1 VAARTIEEGA
11 SAPNDGRPSVLSPD
25 EQLQVLEGFAGGY
38 YIQLHSLGRA
48 SRANSLIPGPADAT
62 SLRSWSTRTIWS
74 ECGWWAKPRRE
85 IATGSRSSATCATG
99 SACGFRTC
107 ISTTTRTTWR
117 RANAATPRAGRS
129 TTPRCDAH
137 VPGPRHIP
145 LVTTSIPL
153 ACARGRRTGIGN
165 EFGRAPDVP
174 NLFVSDGSVMNTEAA
189 ANAALT
195 VVAPGRPHRGA
206 ADGERSP
213 RTGGARWFAG
223 AEE

>member
-1 VAARTIEEGA
+1 MVGRWLMGEAMPQESNRITLKRDGFGLRV
-11 SAPNDGRPSVLSPD
+11 PNVHFNDH
-25 EQLQVLEGFAGGY
+25 QNY
-38 YIQLHSLGRA
+38 LGC
-48 SRANSLIPGPADAT
+48 ANT
-62 SLRSWSTRTIWS
+62 H
-74 ECGWWAKPRRE
+74 
-85 IATGSRSSATCATG
+85 
-99 SACGFRTC
+99 
-107 ISTTTRTTWR
+107 
-117 RANAATPRAGRS
+117 TPRAGRS
-129 TTPRCDAH
+129 TTTRRDAH

-213 RTGGARWFAG
+213 RTGPTGWFAR
-223 AEE
+223 ADE